1 MADQVRL
8 PPGYSLTWSGQY
20 EYIERM
26 QDRLAIVA
34 PATLM
39 IITLMLFMAFNRV
52 IEVGIILAALPV
64 ALAGGVWFL
73 WYLSF
78 DISIAVLVGFI
89 ALAGV
94 AVETAIVML
103 LYLNLAW
110 EKRRKLGQSEG
121 RKLTQDDIEEA
132 VFEGAVL
139 RVRPKVMTVATIF
152 AALIPIMYGT
162 GTGSEIMQRIAAPMI
177 GGMVT
182 ATLLTLF
189 VIPSIFVIWKR
200 LALKRVNREI
210 TSPIQQPVDAALPAE

>member
-1 MADQVRL
+1 
-8 PPGYSLTWSGQY
+8 
-20 EYIERM
+20 
-26 QDRLAIVA
+26 
-34 PATLM
+34 
-39 IITLMLFMAFNRV
+39 MAFNRV

-73 WYLSF
+73 WYLAF
-78 DISIAVLVGFI
+78 DISVAVLVGFI

-103 LYLNLAW
+103 LYLNLSW
-110 EKRRKLGQSEG
+110 EKRRKLAQAEN
-121 RKLTQDDIEEA
+121 RQLTRDDIEEA

-182 ATLLTLF
+182 ATLLTLL
-189 VIPSIFVIWKR
+189 VIPSIFVIWKM
-200 LALKRVNREI
+200 LALARVNREI
-210 TSPIQQPVDAALPAE
+210 APLILRPEQAVPAE